1 MDELIRTTAIQWLE
15 KQSLI
20 YGGILPRD
28 LLAQGFEFQGH
39 RITLL
44 GPQGIWKPAIMEL
57 PLSIATTINSPYSDK
72 ISDDGFLRYSYRGT
86 DPYHR
91 DNVGLRKAMQQGV
104 PLIYFLGVEKGK
116 YLAEWPVF
124 IESDHPEN
132 LFVNASIGARRTLL
146 NEDSHAP
153 DLVADAEAL
162 YRRRYAT
169 SEAIV
174 RLHQGEFRIRVL
186 TAYKEQCA
194 FCHLRHQQLLDAAHI
209 IPDTE
214 EGGEPIVPNGLS
226 LCKIH
231 HAAFDGN
238 IIGVS
243 PDYKIYVREDILDE
257 IDGPMLEYGIQR
269 MHENKIILP
278 NSKNDWPDR
287 ERLAL
292 RFNFFKKAI

>member
-1 MDELIRTTAIQWLE
+1 MEELIRTAAFLWLE
-15 KQSLI
+15 KQYALN
-20 YGGILPRD
+20 GGIFSRK
-28 LLAQGFEFQGH
+28 LLEQGFYFHGR
-39 RITLL
+39 RITLV
-44 GPQGIWKPAIMEL
+44 GPTGIWKPAALEL
-57 PLSIATTINSPYSDK
+57 PLSITTTTNSPYSD
-72 ISDDGFLRYSYRGT
+72 SLSEDGLLRYSYRGT

-91 DNVGLRKAMQQGV
+91 DNVGLRKAMQQGA

-132 LFVNASIGARRTLL
+132 LFVNVSIDARSALL

-194 FCHLRHQQLLDAAHI
+194 FCHIRHQQLLDAAHI
-209 IPDTE
+209 IPDSE
-214 EGGEPIVPNGLS
+214 EGGEPVVPNGLS

-231 HAAFDGN
+231 HAAFDSN
-238 IIGVS
+238 IVGLN
-243 PDYKIYVREDILDE
+243 PDYKIIVREDILEE
-257 IDGPMLEYGIQR
+257 IDGPMLKYGIQG
-269 MHENKIILP
+269 MHDQEIVLP
-278 NSKNDWPDR
+278 NRRKDWPDR
-287 ERLAL
+287 ERLGL
-292 RFNFFKKAI
+292 RYERFLEAG